1 MKRLHKRG
9 LLFLIFL
16 ALIPIGYFLRFRA
29 PWSSALRD
37 SSGGAV
43 YVLLWTVLAG
53 ACFPLTSSTRL
64 AFAVTATTCI
74 LEFLQLWCPP
84 WLEAIRSTFAGR
96 VVLGTT
102 FGWSDFPPYFAGGL
116 AGWLL
121 LSLLCRYD
129 D

>member
-1 MKRLHKRG
+1 M
-9 LLFLIFL
+9 
-16 ALIPIGYFLRFRA
+16 
-29 PWSSALRD
+29 
-37 SSGGAV
+37 

-53 ACFPLTSSTRL
+53 AYFPLTSSARL
-64 AFAVTATTCI
+64 ASAITAITCI
-74 LEFLQLWCPP
+74 LEFLQLWHPP

-102 FGWSDFPPYFAGGL
+102 FAWSDFPPYFAGGL

-121 LSLLCRYD
+121 LSLLSRYD